1 MSRLNKANEIIE
13 LAILMQNSYC
23 GLTIDDIAEEFNC
36 SRRSAERMKAVL
48 FEKFPDKIEEVEHSL
63 DKKKRW
69 RFKKGAMNWLISFT
83 QADFANLEL
92 CKKQIKE
99 PAKQKEIQEIIAKIE
114 ALNPNKISKVDVEEL
129 LLGQA
134 FTVRQGF
141 RESINLDT
149 IRLIN
154 DSILTQKQIRGKYY
168 DKDVTLNPY
177 GIIYSDKAY
186 LIAHNGW
193 AKEVWTYRLSK
204 LTNVELTDTY
214 FEKDENFNLQE
225 FANRA
230 FGIYQGEIYDV
241 ELLFNTDSAK
251 DASEYNF
258 HPTQKGK
265 WNDDGSYTLTFK
277 ASGEWEIITEIL
289 KWRDSV
295 KIIAPKKLKDI
306 YFETVEKMYQNTMKG

>member
-13 LAILMQNSYC
+13 LAILMQNSYI
-23 GLTIDDIAEEFNC
+23 GLTLDDIAKEFEC

-48 FEKFPDKIEEVEHSL
+48 VEKFGSKIEEVSNST

-69 RFKKGAMNWLISFT
+69 RFKKGTMNWLISFT

-99 PAKQKEIQEIIAKIE
+99 PVKQKEIQEIIAKIE

-134 FTVRQGF
+134 FTIRQGF

-204 LTNVELTDTY
+204 LTDVELTDTY

-241 ELLFNTDSAK
+241 ELLFNSDSAK

-265 WNDDGSYTLTFK
+265 WNDDGSYTLAFK

-306 YFETVEKMYQNTMKG
+306 YFETVEKMYQNIMKG

>member
-23 GLTIDDIAEEFNC
+23 GLSIDDIADEFNC
-36 SRRSAERMKAVL
+36 CRRSAERMKAVL

-69 RFKKGAMNWLISFT
+69 RFKKGTMNWLISFT

-186 LIAHNGW
+186 LIAHNSW

-204 LTNVELTDTY
+204 LTNIELTDTY

-241 ELLFNTDSAK
+241 E
-251 DASEYNF
+251 
-258 HPTQKGK
+258 
-265 WNDDGSYTLTFK
+265 
-277 ASGEWEIITEIL
+277 
-289 KWRDSV
+289 
-295 KIIAPKKLKDI
+295 
-306 YFETVEKMYQNTMKG
+306 

>member
-23 GLTIDDIAEEFNC
+23 GLTLDDIAHEFEC

-48 FEKFPDKIEEVEHSL
+48 VEKFGNKIEEVNNEK

-69 RFKKGAMNWLISFT
+69 RFKKGTMNWLINFT
-83 QADFANLEL
+83 SSDFANLEL
-92 CKKQIKE
+92 CKKSLKS
-99 PAKQKEIQEIIAKIE
+99 PAKQKEMDELIEKIK
-114 ALNPNKISKVDVEEL
+114 ALNPQNVSNVDVEEL

-168 DKDVTLNPY
+168 DKYVTLNPY

-204 LTNVELTDTY
+204 LTDVELTDTY

-241 ELLFNTDSAK
+241 ELLFNSDSAK

-289 KWRDSV
+289 KWRSSV
-295 KIIAPKKLKDI
+295 KILSPQSLKDAYNSEI
-306 YFETVEKMYQNTMKG
+306 ENMYRNIKD